1 MSSTFLEIVELE
13 DGRIVLRRSEEEAPM
28 VTLSFSGE
36 AREFL
41 QGRYVDVA
49 RVMFQAGLEA
59 ASQLVSDE
67 MTPLE
72 TDPPAEPVVRTLH

>member
-1 MSSTFLEIVELE
+1 MSSAFLEIVELE

-36 AREFL
+36 AKEFL

-49 RVMFQAGLEA
+49 RAMFHAGLEA
-59 ASQLVSDE
+59 ASQLMSEDGS
-67 MTPLE
+67 PLE
-72 TDPPAEPVVRTLH
+72 ADKEAESVVRTLH